1 MEIAFNDIAG
11 VQTLVSDKFGDFGE
25 PITITQAMI
34 DRFAEITMDQQWI
47 HVDVERAKQ
56 ESPFGGTIAHGFLTL
71 SMLTALK
78 PGKTAAKLTGFGSV
92 INYGADKLRFISPVL
107 AGSDIHARK
116 RIAAVRRKG
125 PATQVTF
132 ETEVW
137 VVGAER
143 PALLYRS
150 LALFLPEGF
159 KGAGA

>member
-1 MEIAFNDIAG
+1 MEVRFDNIAALEA
-11 VQTLVSDKFGDFGE
+11 LVSDKFGAFGE
-25 PITITQAMI
+25 PITISQAMI
-34 DRFAEITMDQQWI
+34 DRFAEVTMDQQWI
-47 HVDVERAKQ
+47 HVDVERAAE

-71 SMLTALK
+71 SLVTALK
-78 PGKTAAKLTGFGSV
+78 PGDGAKITGYGSA
-92 INYGADKLRFISPVL
+92 INYGADKLRFISPVP
-107 AGSDIHARK
+107 AGSDVHARK

-125 PATQVTF
+125 PASQVTF

-159 KGAGA
+159 KSAGS